1 MAQVI
6 ANPLAGLAAAIG
18 GLIASLIWL
27 WFWLRED
34 QHHEPRKALF
44 LAFSFGAVAVFAA
57 LFLEKAAYYIGL
69 NLGFWPRGV
78 PTFALFLLWAA
89 IEEFLKYGAAFW
101 AVMRK
106 DAFDEPIDAP
116 VYLITA
122 ALGFAAIENILMLF
136 GIFQSE
142 IAAGLAAAH
151 LRFIGAT
158 LLHILTSSVVGLSI
172 AYDFFHP
179 HHRLRNA
186 LGGLALATLLHAVFN
201 FFILK
206 GGTEGLIYVFSVVW
220 LGVIVV
226 ILSFEK
232 IKKIKSVQ

>member
-6 ANPLAGLAAAIG
+6 SNPLAGLAAAGG

-34 QHHEPRKALF
+34 PHHEPRKALF
-44 LAFSFGAVAVFAA
+44 LAFSFGAIAVFAA
-57 LFLEKAAYYIGL
+57 LFLEKASYYIGL
-69 NLGFWPRGV
+69 NFGFWPKGT

-101 AVMRK
+101 AAMRK

-136 GIFQSE
+136 GIFQGE
-142 IAAGLAAAH
+142 IASGLAAAH

-158 LLHILTSSVVGLSI
+158 LLHVLTSSVVGLSI

-186 LGGLALATLLHAVFN
+186 LGGLVLATLLHAVFN

-206 GGTEGLIYVFSVVW
+206 GGAEGLIYVFSVVW
-220 LGVIVV
+220 LGVIVI

-232 IKKIKSVQ
+232 IKKIRS